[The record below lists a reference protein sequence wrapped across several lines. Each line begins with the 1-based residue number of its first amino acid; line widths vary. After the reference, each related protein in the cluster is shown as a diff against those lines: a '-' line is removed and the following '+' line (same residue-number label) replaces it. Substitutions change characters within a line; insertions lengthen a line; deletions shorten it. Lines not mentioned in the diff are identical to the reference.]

1 MESLVL
7 SDNAI
12 AQIAKL
18 LQVAILSGTD
28 VVDHLRMLRL
38 SLDDGRLVPDS
49 KYLETFENQLESMM
63 KELQEAKTVPS
74 T

>member
-1 MESLVL
+1 MDSLVL

-28 VVDHLRMLRL
+28 VVYHLRMLRL
-38 SLDDGRLVPDS
+38 NLDDGRLVPDS
-49 KYLETFENQLESMM
+49 EYLETFESQLETMM
-63 KELQEAKTVPS
+63 GELQEAKTTPQA
-74 T
+74 

>member
-7 SDNAI
+7 SDNSI